1 MGMKRWL
8 DRLGAGLQARP
19 YRFLA
24 LFAILANL
32 ILICNPGYYNHD
44 EWQRYDTIVAKGFPF
59 YMRTYGSLRVG
70 VTFGT
75 PIRPLGFFEEGLT
88 ARWMPS
94 DPALLHG
101 IDVLLHMLIA
111 LAMLRALLVCGL
123 ARPAAVLAAF
133 IFCLSP
139 LAMLATGWTAA
150 SFDQWYV
157 LFTLTGVI
165 VGMRI
170 VQQGATGVRLLAL
183 LLASTAAM
191 LSKETAMAV
200 PMALAGCAVAVA
212 LLRGEPVRWRRVLL
226 VGTIAALPVCAYLVI
241 RAPALMRSLAMAAGP
256 YKPGFGHVLP
266 NLLAYLEYPFL
277 PRLGETVSIV
287 LVPEPLRMAALLAHL
302 VLLGLLA
309 FAINWKAALA
319 YLFAYLVF
327 LLPVLSIPGTGS
339 HYLNASAL
347 ALSAAL
353 AALIVLPRRNLTGT
367 IVRALACL
375 ALALTTWHAIFLQ
388 TSIRRDGVCQRNFL
402 TDLDSAMA
410 TAAAD
415 GQKVG
420 VVRFRPGTR
429 TYMGSRSIFGRKQ
442 YDGIHFVVLL
452 PATVPGPHELLMDA
466 SCHVH

>member
-1 MGMKRWL
+1 MKKFF
-8 DRLGAGLQARP
+8 DRLGAELQVRP

-24 LFAILANL
+24 SFAILANL

-44 EWQRYDTIVAKGFPF
+44 EWQRYDTVMAKGLPF
-59 YMRTYGSLRVG
+59 FLGKYGSVRVG
-70 VTFGT
+70 KSFGT
-75 PIRPLGFFEEGLT
+75 PVRPIGFIEEGLT

-94 DPALLHG
+94 APALLHG
-101 IDVLLHMLIA
+101 IDVLLHMLLA
-111 LAMLRALLVCGL
+111 LAMLRALLICGL
-123 ARPAAVLAAF
+123 PRPAAVLAAL

-157 LFTLTGVI
+157 LFALTGVM

-170 VQQGATGVRLLAL
+170 VQQGVTGVRVLLL

-200 PMALAGCAVAVA
+200 PLALAGCAVAVA

-226 VGTIAALPVCAYLVI
+226 IGTIAALPVCAYMAI
-241 RAPALMRSLAMAAGP
+241 RAPALLRSLALSAGP
-256 YKPGFGHVLP
+256 YKPGLGHVLP

-277 PRLGETVSIV
+277 PLLGEMVSIV
-287 LVPEPLRMAALLAHL
+287 LVPEPARIAALLAHL
-302 VLLGLLA
+302 VLIALLA
-309 FAINWKAALA
+309 IEINWKAALA

-327 LLPVLSIPGTGS
+327 LLPVLSIPGAGS

-347 ALSAAL
+347 ALSVAL
-353 AALIVLPRRNLTGT
+353 ATLIVLPRRGVAGT
-367 IVRALACL
+367 TVRVLACL
-375 ALALTTWHAIFLQ
+375 ALALTMWHAVFLQ

-410 TAAAD
+410 TAAAH
-415 GQKVG
+415 GQTVR

-429 TYMGSRSIFGRKQ
+429 SYMGSRSIFGRKQ
-442 YDGIHFVVLL
+442 YDGIRFVMLG
-452 PATVPGPHELLMDA
+452 PATTPDPHELLMDA
-466 SCHVH
+466 SCHVQ